1 MVVIHVSAECYPVA
15 KVGGLGDVVGSLP
28 KYQQAAGVNAMVVM
42 PYYDRQFV
50 RESTLEVVFSS
61 ELQMGG
67 RSLPFQILKESTD
80 KLGYPLHLVRIPGLL
95 DRPDIYSYQD
105 ETEQFVAFQLAFLE
119 WLLQFGTKPDVIHCH
134 DHQTGLIPFLMN
146 HSHRYN
152 ALTSIPTV
160 LTIHNAQYQG
170 WFGWDKYHYLPDV
183 DPWKWGMLDWHGTI
197 NPLAAGVKSCWRYT
211 TVSPSYLEEL
221 KSSSN
226 GLEHLFELEEGK
238 SQGIIN
244 GIDTEVWDPATDTMI
259 PCNYHIDNVSK
270 GKQDNKRAICK
281 QFGLSISKPLV
292 AFIGRLVGEKGAD
305 LLPEAVASAFNNLKG
320 KVSILVLGS
329 GEHAIEESLAN
340 LRNSFKKDYNAFIGY
355 DEALSH
361 LIYAGAD
368 FILMPSRV
376 EPCGLNQ
383 LYALRYGTI
392 PIVRKTGGLK
402 DTVIDFSEP
411 DGYGVSFEEA
421 SSEAISEAIV
431 RATELC
437 ANTPGI
443 RLLRKRMM
451 NLDFSWHRSAGQY
464 IDLYK
469 SLNI

>member
-28 KYQQAAGVNAMVVM
+28 KYQQAAGITSMVVM

-50 RESTLEVVFSS
+50 RESRLDVVFES
-61 ELQMGG
+61 EILMGG
-67 RSLPFQILKESTD
+67 KTLPFQVLKESTD
-80 KLGYPLHLVRIPGLL
+80 KLGYPLHLIRIPGLL
-95 DRPDIYSYQD
+95 DRSEIYSYPD

-119 WLLQFGTKPDVIHCH
+119 WLIQFGDKPNIVHCH

-146 HSHRYN
+146 HSFRYN
-152 ALTSIPTV
+152 QLTHIPTI

-183 DPWKWGMLDWHGTI
+183 DPWKWGMLDWEGTI
-197 NPLAAGVKSCWRYT
+197 NSLAVGVKSCWRYT

-221 KSSSN
+221 KYNSN
-226 GLEHLFELEEGK
+226 GLEQLFIHEEKK
-238 SQGIIN
+238 SLGVIN
-244 GIDTEVWDPATDTMI
+244 GIDTEVWNPSTDPMI
-259 PCNYHIDNVSK
+259 PCHYHSDNVSK
-270 GKQDNKRAICK
+270 GKQENKRAICK
-281 QFGLSISKPLV
+281 EFGLTLTKPLV

-305 LLPEAVASAFNNLKG
+305 LLPEAISNTLESLKG
-320 KVSILVLGS
+320 KVSIMVLGS
-329 GEHAIEESLAN
+329 GEPEIEEALAG
-340 LRNSFKKDYNAFIGY
+340 LRTTFKKDYNVFIGY

-368 FILMPSRV
+368 FIIMPSRV

-392 PIVRKTGGLK
+392 PVVRSTGGLK
-402 DTVIDFSEP
+402 DTVIDYSQPE
-411 DGYGVSFEEA
+411 GYGICFEEA
-421 SSEAISEAIV
+421 ESEAISHAIT
-431 RATELC
+431 RATELYS
-437 ANTPGI
+437 NTPGM

-451 NLDFSWHRSAGQY
+451 SLDFSWHRSASQY
-464 IDLYK
+464 IDLYN
-469 SLNI
+469 SLK